1 MENETMQQNESSKE
15 TATVNLNDVKE
26 AKAEAELKDN
36 ANSESEKVKAETK
49 ETESS
54 ENSKDAKEEKKEEKK
69 SEVDYKQK
77 YYYLAAEMDNL
88 RKRSQREKENLA
100 KFANEDLLKSMLDIL
115 DNFDRTVDAL
125 QSDEDEKVKNIVTGI
140 NMVRTQFLD
149 TVAKFGLETVKTENE
164 EFDPNFHEALSQQ
177 VVEGKKES
185 EIVQV
190 FQKGYILNG
199 RLLRAAKVVVA
210 K

>member
-1 MENETMQQNESSKE
+1 MENETLQQNESSKD
-15 TATVNLNDVKE
+15 TTVNLNDVKE
-26 AKAEAELKDN
+26 AKAETELKDN
-36 ANSESEKVKAETK
+36 TSSESEEVKTK
-49 ETESS
+49 TEETESS
-54 ENSKDAKEEKKEEKK
+54 ENSKDSKEENKKP
-69 SEVDYKQK
+69 EVDYKQK

-177 VVEGKKES
+177 FVEGKKES